1 MIELC
6 KPYLYTYLICHRNC
20 QVTLRDQSWPKK
32 NNIFSFVMILLIH
45 FGFLLKLKLKL
56 SSLTLLKIDKIIQLI
71 TLSKACMENIFQIQL
86 STYFFKLQDY

>member
-1 MIELC
+1 
-6 KPYLYTYLICHRNC
+6 
-20 QVTLRDQSWPKK
+20 
-32 NNIFSFVMILLIH
+32 MILLIN

-86 STYFFKLQDY
+86 STYFFKLQDYWLCGFWKLLQLKSIPFIVLFVLSEYTL